1 MFDAFRKIFSV
12 SKPVSGADGERDMA
26 IAIAALLV
34 EAAVADDHYAE
45 NERALIDRLLEKEFS
60 VAAADVS
67 SIRAEAE
74 RQQKE
79 AVDLYRF
86 IRIAKSLAPA
96 EKVKLVESLWRIIL
110 SDNEKHSWEDMLV
123 RRVCGLLH
131 VDDVDSGLA
140 RQRVQKEIGN

>member
-1 MFDAFRKIFSV
+1 MFDAFLKIFSA
-12 SKPVSGADGERDMA
+12 SKPGSGAGAEREMA

-45 NERALIDRLLEKEFS
+45 SEKALIDRVLEKEFS
-60 VAAADVS
+60 VAASDVAAV
-67 SIRAEAE
+67 RAEAE

-86 IRIAKSLAPA
+86 IRVAKALAPGD
-96 EKVKLVESLWRIIL
+96 KIRLVEALWRIIL
-110 SDNEKHSWEDMLV
+110 SDGEKHSWEDMLV

-131 VDDVDSGLA
+131 VEDVDSGLA
-140 RQRVQKEIGN
+140 RQRVQGETGN